1 MMSHGESRLKI
12 VQSRKVGGNTLEPEV
27 VLMECE
33 ELKVSELV
41 LQLIGKNLLALL
53 QSYLL
58 SKNVDCSLHETNIEL
73 LIAYIS

>member
-12 VQSRKVGGNTLEPEV
+12 MQSRKVGGNTLEPEV
-27 VLMECE
+27 VLMESD
-33 ELKVSELV
+33 ELKVSKLE
-41 LQLIGKNLLALL
+41 LQLIGKNLLVML

-58 SKNVDCSLHETNIEL
+58 SKNVDFITRNFHVEL

>member
-12 VQSRKVGGNTLEPEV
+12 VQSRKVGGNTMEPEV

-41 LQLIGKNLLALL
+41 LQLIGKNLVALL

-58 SKNVDCSLHETNIEL
+58 SKNVNCSLHETNM
-73 LIAYIS
+73 